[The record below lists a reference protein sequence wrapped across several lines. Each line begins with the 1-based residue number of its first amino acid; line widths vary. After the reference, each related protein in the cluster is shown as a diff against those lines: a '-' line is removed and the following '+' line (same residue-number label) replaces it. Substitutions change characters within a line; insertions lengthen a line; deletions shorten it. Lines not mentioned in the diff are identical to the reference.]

1 MKTKLLLT
9 LFLSFFLAQMHAQK
23 TSGKQLVRSTMG
35 VSGSSET
42 IKIKNKTYV
51 VQQSI
56 GQSSAIGTFV
66 SGGLVLR
73 QGFIQPNATAKIVS
87 KTPPTNLQAIVY
99 PNPFFESI
107 SLSFNEEITS
117 KISVEVFDTNG
128 RTIYAEDFKPSQKL
142 DIGLGQ
148 FPESNYILM
157 VKAND
162 KQFVKKIIK
171 N

>member
-1 MKTKLLLT
+1 MKTRLLLT

-23 TSGKQLVRSTMG
+23 TSGKHLVRSNMG

-42 IKIKNKTYV
+42 IKIKNKTYL

-66 SGGLVLR
+66 SSGLVLR
-73 QGFIQPNATAKIVS
+73 QGFIQPNVMAKIVS
-87 KTPPTNLQAIVY
+87 KSSPTNLEAIVY

-117 KISVEVFDTNG
+117 KISVEVFDPTG
-128 RTIYAEDFKPSQKL
+128 RLVYAKDFNPIQKL

-148 FPESNYILM
+148 FPVSNYILR
-157 VKAND
+157 VQANE